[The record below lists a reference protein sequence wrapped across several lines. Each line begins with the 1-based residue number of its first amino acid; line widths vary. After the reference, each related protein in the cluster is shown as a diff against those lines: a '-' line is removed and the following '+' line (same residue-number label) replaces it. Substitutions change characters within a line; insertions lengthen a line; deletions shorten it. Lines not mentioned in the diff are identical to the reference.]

1 MKTLLVISGGAEA
14 ACVAQRAKELGCYVV
29 VSDRDLDSPGFA
41 FSDSRVIADA
51 LAPDETAAAAERF
64 SRKIRKIGGVIAMGD
79 GAATAAAVAARL
91 GLSGIPG
98 DLASALGDGLAI
110 KQQLLAAGIPIPWFS
125 PVATVQALQRLAIER
140 GSKFIVK
147 PVQGA
152 ALGGR
157 VMAGAQEIEEVFA
170 WARQQSQDHRV
181 MVEEYVEGPHIFA
194 ESLLT
199 GGRCFTPV
207 LADR

>member
-79 GAATAAAVAARL
+79 GAATAAAVAARVRTSRISR
-91 GLSGIPG
+91 GPAG
-98 DLASALGDGLAI
+98 ALGARLPI
-110 KQQLLAAGIPIPWFS
+110 HAG
-125 PVATVQALQRLAIER
+125 
-140 GSKFIVK
+140 
-147 PVQGA
+147 
-152 ALGGR
+152 
-157 VMAGAQEIEEVFA
+157 
-170 WARQQSQDHRV
+170 
-181 MVEEYVEGPHIFA
+181 
-194 ESLLT
+194 
-199 GGRCFTPV
+199 
-207 LADR
+207 